1 MSNRFEYV
9 TGLDKAVTEKGKQNE
24 AMGELLEGTK
34 VSFTLWYLP
43 FWFEVFPLAKIFS
56 SGVLDVVETLL

>member
-24 AMGELLEGTK
+24 AMGELLEETK
-34 VSFTLWYLP
+34 ISFTL
-43 FWFEVFPLAKIFS
+43 
-56 SGVLDVVETLL
+56 